1 MHKSFSLM
9 ETEKEA
15 TGNALCLCLGLSLL
29 CPYAESPLPRHICKL
44 WHSYETQQP
53 KFSQQNHQ
61 RSFSL
66 SPCVSVSLFLSPS
79 FLTAQKFLLNRQC
92 SVLTRTENRRIKPT
106 KEIASFIPFLFF
118 LSFFH
123 RNRNSDNKPKLPNS
137 AFAALTNTKTSSSS
151 ENTPKNSAKPGAEN
165 GAMDCARKENL
176 ANPWRREEGGGGA
189 KPVST

>member
-1 MHKSFSLM
+1 MHSVSVSVSLFSALTQNPRYRDTSANYGIPMRHSNQNFTAKSSALFLSVS
-9 ETEKEA
+9 
-15 TGNALCLCLGLSLL
+15 LCL
-29 CPYAESPLPRHICKL
+29 
-44 WHSYETQQP
+44 
-53 KFSQQNHQ
+53 
-61 RSFSL
+61 
-66 SPCVSVSLFLSPS
+66 CVSVSLSFLSHGS
-79 FLTAQKFLLNRQC
+79 EISVEQTVFC
-92 SVLTRTENRRIKPT
+92 SYSNGKQTYQTN

-123 RNRNSDNKPKLPNS
+123 RNRNSDSKPKLPNS

-151 ENTPKNSAKPGAEN
+151 ENTPKNFAKPRAEN

>member
-1 MHKSFSLM
+1 MHSVSVSVSLFSALTQNPRYQDTSANYGIPMRHSNQNFTAKSSALFLSVS
-9 ETEKEA
+9 
-15 TGNALCLCLGLSLL
+15 LCL
-29 CPYAESPLPRHICKL
+29 
-44 WHSYETQQP
+44 
-53 KFSQQNHQ
+53 
-61 RSFSL
+61 
-66 SPCVSVSLFLSPS
+66 CVSVSLFLSPS

-123 RNRNSDNKPKLPNS
+123 RNRNSDSKPKLPNS

-151 ENTPKNSAKPGAEN
+151 ENTPKNFAKPRAEN
-165 GAMDCARKENL
+165 GAMDCAQKENL